1 METGQIIQI
10 GLELI
15 GIAVVW
21 VLFFIASL
29 WAAEKVTNLYNY
41 LRASFGYDAEVD
53 EHETHF

>member
-29 WAAEKVTNLYNY
+29 WVSDKLVNLYND
-41 LRASFGYDAEVD
+41 LRASFGYDSEVD